1 MVFAAESK
9 NKRRSRRTRTRRRY
23 ISPMRIPRLL
33 VLASASCLALLSAP
47 IALAAP
53 PKIPDEWFFDGAN
66 RPAPLKSLEGKP
78 APELETEAWIGSAVK
93 LSEQRGNVV
102 VVDFWATWCGPC
114 MAAIPENVELMKK
127 HATDGLVFVGMH
139 DTNSGWDK
147 AAQVVKDKKINY
159 SVAKDKT
166 GGTSATNYKV
176 QFWPTYVVIDRE
188 GIVRA
193 AGLMPGH
200 VAEVVEMLL
209 KESAPAGAAAGGG
222 LAAEQYLGGAKR
234 PATLRAIE
242 GKPAPAITA
251 QSWIGTEVKQDAWKN
266 SIVAIHFTAPS
277 GAIASKQLEEFAKL
291 EKGFAAQGVVF
302 IAVCDANADMKK
314 MQEAATAAK
323 ATMSIAHDALVPV
336 SAETKPLDAAKA
348 PKPQGTTASA
358 YGVRFFPTT
367 IFIDRAGIVRAAGV
381 KLDKAKALLEQM
393 LAEPTN

>member
-1 MVFAAESK
+1 
-9 NKRRSRRTRTRRRY
+9 
-23 ISPMRIPRLL
+23 MRIPRLL

-66 RPAPLKSLEGKP
+66 RPAPLKSLEGKL
-78 APELETEAWIGSAVK
+78 APELETESWIGSAVK

-234 PATLRAIE
+234 PASLRAIE

-323 ATMSIAHDALVPV
+323 ATMSIAHDALAPV
-336 SAETKPLDAAKA
+336 SAETPSLDAANA

>member
-9 NKRRSRRTRTRRRY
+9 NKRRRRRTRTRRRY

-314 MQEAATAAK
+314 MQEIATAAK
-323 ATMSIAHDALVPV
+323 ATMSIAHDGLAPV
-336 SAETKPLDAAKA
+336 SAETPPLDAAKA
-348 PKPQGTTASA
+348 PKPQGATASA

-367 IFIDRAGIVRAAGV
+367 ILIDRAGIVRAAGV
-381 KLDKAKALLEQM
+381 KLDKAKALIEQM